1 MIEVI
6 KPFFK
11 VSEQRIYEVG
21 EKVTFDKD
29 TDKMLLDNGYAKKV
43 VAKKRSKK

>member
-21 EKVTFDKD
+21 EKASFDKE
-29 TDKMLLDNGYAKKV
+29 TEKMLIENNYAKRV
-43 VAKKRSKK
+43 VSKRTKKK